1 MKGKAALPAGSKT
14 RAIWTPARPPP
25 AWHVPRAA
33 TRRATWEADGTERT
47 SLWVPSIAVGVVG
60 GTGSCHGA
68 HLDRLLRQEQ
78 RLLPL
83 CQLQAD
89 GSGVTPCSRGTVLAA
104 LVPPGQ
110 ETKHRDGDQ
119 PLVQRDGGPRS
130 NPLCSSWAHPAPLH
144 PRARGCPSA
153 ETPRNGT
160 AAPAALTP
168 VGVSCVQPPP
178 VLLAFEQP
186 VKHSSYNRTVW
197 KRPPNISESP
207 STSGVAKS
215 YGGRCPNALSVH
227 HGGPGAPITSLGSQS
242 NHWTTMNT
250 FS

>member
-160 AAPAALTP
+160 AAPALT
-168 VGVSCVQPPP
+168 QPQWGSPACSP
-178 VLLAFEQP
+178 LLC
-186 VKHSSYNRTVW
+186 S
-197 KRPPNISESP
+197 SP
-207 STSGVAKS
+207 SSSLSSTAVTIEQF
-215 YGGRCPNALSVH
+215 GRDLP
-227 HGGPGAPITSLGSQS
+227 TSQS
-242 NHWTTMNT
+242 PRALQGWPKVTEGVVQMLCLCTMADLGHQSPLWEASPTTGPQ
-250 FS
+250 